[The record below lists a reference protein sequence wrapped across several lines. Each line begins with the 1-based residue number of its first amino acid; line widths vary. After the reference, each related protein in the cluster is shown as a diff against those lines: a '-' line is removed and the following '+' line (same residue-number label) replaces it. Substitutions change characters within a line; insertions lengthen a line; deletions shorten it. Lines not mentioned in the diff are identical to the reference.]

1 MLSNTKTGKSK
12 SRCRNFPRAALLA
25 LAIIGCTHALAQPV
39 WRAGWANDEFL
50 GSDNQFTNGIFL
62 QKNSVLAGSLEAT
75 GGTPAFGKSLG
86 AWLLPARPDLQY
98 RETWTIAQN
107 MQTPDNINRRDVI
120 LDDVPYVGMLGW
132 ANSFIAFNDH
142 ELTGF
147 QTLVGLVGDLTQADE
162 TQKAAHAA
170 TGANTPEG
178 WNNQLDNEPLFNVYA
193 MRKQK
198 FYRNGWMDAAW
209 NVDAALGNFFTL
221 GQAALEFRFGDRP
234 AGFAPAPT
242 PTGRNMDYDAR
253 IQAPGESYFYVSAI
267 VRATGLLFALPRHGN
282 LLRNDNRWT
291 DNERIDVNNLL
302 GQLVLGLHYE
312 RDRWGLH
319 FTVNLGTDTV
329 EPETGPDLEDPSNN
343 FGILMAEWKF

>member
-1 MLSNTKTGKSK
+1 MSDAYSA
-12 SRCRNFPRAALLA
+12 PRAVFRTLSLSMLA
-25 LAIIGCTHALAQPV
+25 VVGTACSGNAIAQPL

-50 GSDNQFTNGIFL
+50 GSDNQFTNGLFL
-62 QKNSVLAGSLEAT
+62 QKNSVLADSLEAT

-86 AWLLPARPDLQY
+86 AWLLPARDDLHY

-132 ANSFIAFNDH
+132 ANSFIAFNDS

-147 QTLVGLVGDLTQADE
+147 QTLIGLAGELTQADE
-162 TQKAAHAA
+162 TQKAAHAV
-170 TGANTPEG
+170 TGANSPEG

-193 MRKQK
+193 MHKRK
-198 FYRNGWMDAAW
+198 FYRRGWMDAAW

-234 AGFAPAPT
+234 AGFAPAST
-242 PTGRNMDYDAR
+242 PTGRNMDYAAR
-253 IQAPGESYFYVSAI
+253 IQAPGQTYFYATAI

-282 LLRNDNRWT
+282 LLRSNNLWT
-291 DNERIDVNNLL
+291 ENEQLDVNNLL
-302 GQLVLGLHYE
+302 GQVVLGLHYE
-312 RDRWGLH
+312 RERWGLH
-319 FTVNLGTDTV
+319 FTVNLATDAV
-329 EPETGPDLEDPSNN
+329 DPESGRSLEDPSNN
-343 FGILMAEWKF
+343 FGILMAEWRF

>member
-1 MLSNTKTGKSK
+1 MTILG
-12 SRCRNFPRAALLA
+12 LA
-25 LAIIGCTHALAQPV
+25 GAGSADAEPL
-39 WRAGWANDEFL
+39 WRTGWANDEFL
-50 GSDNQFTNGIFL
+50 GSDNQFTNGVFL
-62 QKNSVLAGSLEAT
+62 QKNSVLAASLEQT
-75 GGTPAFGKSLG
+75 GGTPAFGKSL
-86 AWLLPARPDLQY
+86 ASWLLPEREGLHY

-107 MQTPDNINRRDVI
+107 MQTPDDIDRREAI
-120 LDDVPYVGMLGW
+120 LTDVPYVGMLGW
-132 ANSFIAFNDH
+132 ANSFIAFNDD

-147 QTLVGLVGDLTQADE
+147 QTLLGWVGDWTQADE
-162 TQKAAHAA
+162 IQKATHAI
-170 TGANTPEG
+170 TGANNPEG
-178 WNNQLDNEPLFNVYA
+178 WKNQLDNEPLFNLYA

-221 GQAALEFRFGDRP
+221 GQAALEFRFGNRP

-253 IQAPGESYFYVSAI
+253 IQAPSQNYLYASAI
-267 VRATGLLFALPRHGN
+267 VRATGLAFALPRHGN
-282 LLRNDNRWT
+282 LLREDNFWT
-291 DNERIDVNNLL
+291 ENEQIDAKNLL

-319 FTVNLGTDTV
+319 FTLNLATDAV
-329 EPETGPDLEDPSNN
+329 EPENGRGLEDPSNN